1 MSVSNYFKILL
12 FDLMLYQRDSLTA
25 DGQRRIGKDDPYFRK
40 LSSDW
45 SKALRSAFAGIEE
58 LDN

>member
-1 MSVSNYFKILL
+1 
-12 FDLMLYQRDSLTA
+12 MLYQRNSLTA